1 MRTYGWTADRTCV
14 GPGSNHRLDEIQAAI
29 LRVLLPHLDRQNEAR
44 VQLAAGY
51 RSKLVGTSIGLPPED
66 SGAVYHQF
74 AVTVDHRDDVRSEMA
89 LRGIETGIHY
99 PLGVHR
105 HPRFVKPAITLP
117 VTDELSEKLISLP
130 IQPEVASNH
139 TDEICRALLDSV
151 SACRS

>member
-1 MRTYGWTADRTCV
+1 
-14 GPGSNHRLDEIQAAI
+14 
-29 LRVLLPHLDRQNEAR
+29 
-44 VQLAAGY
+44 
-51 RSKLVGTSIGLPPED
+51 
-66 SGAVYHQF
+66 
-74 AVTVDHRDDVRSEMA
+74 MA